1 METKLER
8 SGFTRQRGVDNTSEK
23 EGIAMKGSITFKF
36 SGDPNNYCVHI
47 SKEGELD
54 SGDLQVI
61 VTLLEQDI
69 KLSKGIAS
77 GEITPTPSDPTG
89 VRQLHNH
96 WSN

>member
-1 METKLER
+1 
-8 SGFTRQRGVDNTSEK
+8 
-23 EGIAMKGSITFKF
+23 MKGSMTFKF
-36 SGDPNNYCVHI
+36 SGDPSDYRVHI

-69 KLSKGIAS
+69 KLKNGIAS
-77 GEITPTPSDPTG
+77 GEINPTPSDPTG
-89 VRQLHNH
+89 IRQLHNH

>member
-1 METKLER
+1 
-8 SGFTRQRGVDNTSEK
+8 
-23 EGIAMKGSITFKF
+23 MKGSMTFKF

-77 GEITPTPSDPTG
+77 GEISPTPSDPTG
-89 VRQLHNH
+89 IRQLHNH
-96 WSN
+96 WSS